1 VEKDMTEILGKR
13 NKAAGLSDKV
23 SKKVKSKVAAEP
35 PKIAEQ
41 EFYEEEVAQPI
52 ISKKKEKLKNLPE
65 ETPKQKKKNAKVVE
79 EEVVEEEPQ
88 EEEEEA
94 EEGQTKGP
102 GKKVHL
108 KPDQIEQRI
117 KELQEKIDGLTGP
130 ENASKRKRAYQ
141 RLIQLKKA
149 SSNPEEF
156 AVDPEEELKKAAEDK
171 QRRIQ
176 KKLDKA
182 RRQKKANTKTQR
194 HKHDWCIICKTQ
206 GHISADCRQ
215 GKAEPELVEEL
226 NKNVC
231 FNCGGNDHGLYQCPK
246 QRGNT
251 LAFATCFYCKEKG
264 HISRDCPQN
273 EHGIYHKGGSC
284 FECGS
289 KRHLAKECPYR
300 LGNVGGATIT
310 NEGYQ
315 GRNSNYNNQDEGQNY
330 QENQADENDIFS
342 DGDA

>member
-1 VEKDMTEILGKR
+1 MTEILGKR
-13 NKAAGLSDKV
+13 NKGAGLSDKV
-23 SKKVKSKVAAEP
+23 SKKVKSKVTSEP

-41 EFYEEEVAQPI
+41 DFYEEEAAQAI
-52 ISKKKEKLKNLPE
+52 ISEKAKKKQKLKNLPE

-79 EEVVEEEPQ
+79 EVVEEEPQ
-88 EEEEEA
+88 EEEEVEQA
-94 EEGQTKGP
+94 QAKGL

-117 KELQEKIDGLTGP
+117 KELQQKIDQLTGP
-130 ENASKRKRAYQ
+130 ENANRRKRAYQ

-156 AVDPEEELKKAAEDK
+156 AVDPEEELRKAAEDK

-194 HKHDWCIICKTQ
+194 HKHDYCIICKTQ
-206 GHISADCRQ
+206 GHIAEDCRQ

-231 FNCGGNDHGLYQCPK
+231 FNCGKNDHGLYQCP
-246 QRGNT
+246 QARGNT

-264 HISRDCPQN
+264 HISRDCPHN

-300 LGNVGGATIT
+300 LGNAGGNTIT
-310 NEGYQ
+310 NESQGYK
-315 GRNSNYNNQDEGQNY
+315 GRNAKYNKDEGQDY

-342 DGDA
+342 DGDE

>member
-1 VEKDMTEILGKR
+1 MTEILGKR

-35 PKIAEQ
+35 PKITDQ
-41 EFYEEEVAQPI
+41 DFYEEEAPQPI
-52 ISKKKEKLKNLPE
+52 ISKKKKNLSE

-79 EEVVEEEPQ
+79 EVVEEEP
-88 EEEEEA
+88 EVEDEV
-94 EEGQTKGP
+94 QTKGP

-117 KELQEKIDGLTGP
+117 KELQEKVDQLTGP

-149 SSNPEEF
+149 ASNPEDF

-231 FNCGGNDHGLYQCPK
+231 FNCGGTDHGLYQCPK
-246 QRGNT
+246 QRGST

-264 HISRDCPQN
+264 HLSRDCPHN

-300 LGNVGGATIT
+300 LGTGGAAIT
-310 NEGYQ
+310 NEGQGYNKG
-315 GRNSNYNNQDEGQNY
+315 GRNSKYNNQDEGGQDY
-330 QENQADENDIFS
+330 QENHADENDIFS
-342 DGDA
+342 DGDE